1 MAFTKLDIYNRA
13 LDLTGSEPL
22 NTITQDN
29 DTARILSRNY
39 DKILLRCLRRF
50 PWPFAIK
57 RVVLAPDATGPEN
70 EFDNQFTLPVDYVRT
85 DEVFPLGI
93 AYRIEHGKLFS
104 DETTITLRYVSS
116 ESLEFTNKFDPDF
129 AEYFSHELAVAI
141 VYSLTDSP
149 DLRAL
154 LAKETDARFKEATAV
169 SSQEFPEVV
178 YDQGPWVNAFEFGGP
193 MSNNPPFD
201 SWV

>member
-39 DKILLRCLRRF
+39 DNILLRCLRRF

-57 RVVLAPDATGPEN
+57 RVALSLDTDSPEN

-93 AYRIEHGKLFS
+93 AYRIERGKLLS
-104 DETTITLRYVSS
+104 DETDITLRYVSS

-129 AEYFSHELAVAI
+129 AEYFSHELALAV
-141 VYSLTDSP
+141 VYSLTDSSNQP
-149 DLRAL
+149 RLE
-154 LAKETDARFKEATAV
+154 KETEARFKEATAV
-169 SSQEFPEVV
+169 SSQEFPEVI
-178 YDQGPWVNAFEFGGP
+178 YDQGPWVNAFEYGGTG
-193 MSNNPPFD
+193 SSNPPFD